1 MKTITK
7 KIDTQWF
14 DAIQA
19 GVKNYELRLADFDV
33 EVGDTLRLEEWVGEG
48 DDRHPTG
55 RVIEKVLTHVR
66 HVDLGSWIEKQPEL
80 TDKGFYVLQ
89 FD

>member
-1 MKTITK
+1 MKTVVK

-33 EVGDTLRLEEWVGEG
+33 TEKDLLRLEEWVGEG
-48 DDRHPTG
+48 NDRHPTG
-55 RVIEKVLTHVR
+55 RVIEKILTHVR
-66 HVDLGSWIEKQPEL
+66 KVDLDSWIKKQPEL
-80 TDKGFYVLQ
+80 IKKGFYVLQ

>member
-19 GVKNYELRLADFDV
+19 GVKNYELRLADFDI
-33 EVGDTLRLEEWVGEG
+33 EEGDSIRLEEWVGEG
-48 DDRHPTG
+48 NERNPTG
-55 RVIEKVLTHVR
+55 RVIEKKVNHIR
-66 HVDLGSWIEKQPEL
+66 KVDLGEWVKKQPEIIE
-80 TDKGFYVLQ
+80 KGFYVIG
-89 FD
+89 F